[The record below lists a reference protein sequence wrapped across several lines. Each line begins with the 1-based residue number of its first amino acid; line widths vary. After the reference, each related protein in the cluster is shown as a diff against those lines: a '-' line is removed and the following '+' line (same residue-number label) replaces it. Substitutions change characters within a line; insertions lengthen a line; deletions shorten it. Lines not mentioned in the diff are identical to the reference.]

1 MTVVVLALQEEN
13 LPLSATSC
21 GQSMAFS
28 YERGSLPSRT
38 SNSILFCSWQRES
51 FLLFVLLAR
60 AVAI

>member
-1 MTVVVLALQEEN
+1 MTIVVLALQEEN

-21 GQSMAFS
+21 GQSMAFG
-28 YERGSLPSRT
+28 YEKGSLPSRT

-51 FLLFVLLAR
+51 SMPSVLLAR